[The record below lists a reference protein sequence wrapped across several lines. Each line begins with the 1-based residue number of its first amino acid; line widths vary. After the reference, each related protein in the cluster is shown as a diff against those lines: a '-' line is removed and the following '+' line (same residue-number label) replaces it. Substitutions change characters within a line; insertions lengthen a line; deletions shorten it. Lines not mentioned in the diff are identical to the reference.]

1 MPLLAPTSMT
11 AAPSRSRLISVF
23 RGSFSVRKRL
33 QAPDEKMHVVK
44 IDQLQALEASVLSMV
59 YSSNIHFQAAPGLEI
74 FTIRPGP
81 GAL

>member
-1 MPLLAPTSMT
+1 
-11 AAPSRSRLISVF
+11 
-23 RGSFSVRKRL
+23 L

-74 FTIRPGP
+74 FKIRPGP